1 MSNSN
6 KLQWFKP
13 LELAIGLRYLRARRQ
28 KHFISFISLASM
40 LGIAIGV
47 LVLITVLSVMN
58 GFGQALRDR
67 ILGMTAHVTV
77 SESDARLEDWRAWAA
92 DIEQFPAVEALAPF
106 VEQPVMLN
114 HGDEA
119 RGALLQGIDLQAEEQ
134 VGDLFEHIESGDMAA
149 LQPGQ
154 FGIALG
160 AELAKALQLDLGD
173 SVTVITPAED
183 MLLSG
188 SLPVLRQF
196 TVEAIFRV
204 DMQVYDSG
212 FAYINLQDAQQVLE
226 RGESVTGL
234 RLHLQDAELAPQV
247 GNTLMRELAST
258 YPQIWVSNWTVQQSN
273 LFRAIQAQK
282 SVMFIILL
290 LIIAVAAFNL
300 VSMLV
305 MVVTDKR
312 GDIAILRTLG
322 LSPRRI
328 MGIFMVQGS
337 MIGVIGTLLGV
348 ILGVLLASNLETI
361 VPWVERLLDMRFMSA
376 DAYQITELHSRVNLG
391 DVVTIAICS
400 LLMAMTATLYPAWR
414 ASRVEPAEALR
425 YE

>member
-1 MSNSN
+1 MSQ
-6 KLQWFKP
+6 LFRP
-13 LELAIGLRYLRARRQ
+13 LALAIGLRYIRARRQ

-67 ILGMTAHVTV
+67 ILGVTGHITL
-77 SESDARLEDWRAWAA
+77 SEVDARLEDWQAWNHELQGFA
-92 DIEQFPAVEALAPF
+92 DVKAISPF
-106 VEQPVMLN
+106 IEQPVMLSK
-114 HGDEA
+114 GDEA
-119 RGALLQGIDLQAEEQ
+119 RGAMLYGIDLQTEPRVTDVFDRVEK
-134 VGDLFEHIESGDMAA
+134 GDLQSLTAGSY
-149 LQPGQ
+149 
-154 FGIALG
+154 GIALG
-160 AELAKALQLDLGD
+160 AELARELNLDID
-173 SVTVITPAED
+173 DPVTVIMPSENSLAT
-183 MLLSG
+183 G
-188 SLPVLRQF
+188 SLPALRPF
-196 TVEAIFRV
+196 TVKAIVRL
-204 DMQVYDSG
+204 DMQVYDSV
-212 FAYINLQDAQQVLE
+212 FAYINLKDAQEVLDL
-226 RGESVTGL
+226 GEQITGL
-234 RLHLQDAELAPQV
+234 RVRLTEANNAPMV
-247 GNTLMRELAST
+247 GDLILSQLGSVH
-258 YPQIWVSNWTVQQSN
+258 PDIWVSNWTIQQSN

-348 ILGVLLASNLETI
+348 VLGVLLADNLETI
-361 VPWVERLLDMRFMSA
+361 VPWLERLLDTHFISA
-376 DAYQITELHSRVNLG
+376 EAYQISELHSSV
-391 DVVTIAICS
+391 DVADVIVIALASFFMALLATI
-400 LLMAMTATLYPAWR
+400 YPAWR
-414 ASRVEPAEALR
+414 ASKVQPAEALR